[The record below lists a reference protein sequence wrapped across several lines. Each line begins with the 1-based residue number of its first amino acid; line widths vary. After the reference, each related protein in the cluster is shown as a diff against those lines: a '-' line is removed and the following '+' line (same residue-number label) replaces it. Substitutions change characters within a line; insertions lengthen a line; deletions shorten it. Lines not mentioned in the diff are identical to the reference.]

1 MSPEKIPKVI
11 RLIGKVIIR
20 TIVPRNRFTADKITE
35 KMRAEIKVFSPV
47 IWIHRKLPPYVA
59 AK

>member
-47 IWIHRKLPPYVA
+47 I
-59 AK
+59 